1 MGTSARLLCAA
12 MLGVLCTAVFGS
24 AGPLTVGVQ
33 LTVTTALVMGGT
45 GHPLVGE
52 SADFVGQ
59 YVRDALD
66 LFIAPTGALRG
77 DSIDPGGYNV
87 VAVQTP
93 EQFWP
98 VVGPAVFDASVA
110 QGVDNLGSCLQGQTS
125 CKAAYFG
132 STDSS
137 TSGYVVFGYSQ
148 SARIA
153 TIVKRNLSASSAAV
167 APQVS
172 FILVSNPNRPNGGI
186 LERFAGLHIPILGV
200 TFDGAMPTGS
210 CDSDGANCRFL
221 TADITWQYDGY
232 ADFPRRPLN
241 LLADLNA
248 LAGIVYLHPNYTE
261 SVAGAI
267 YQGRTGD
274 TSYYLLPAERLPL
287 LLPLAQ
293 LGVPAPILDV
303 LDAPL
308 RVIVEWGYD
317 RGVNP
322 GDPAPAT
329 LAASSDPV
337 TKVRNLLAAIP
348 VGLDDGLQEAGFGRP
363 LGTRSAG
370 TFGVGVAPPPASSPT
385 PAPTTSSSS
394 PAVRQLSARPQGAA
408 GLKPRTPPRSGLRRP
423 SLGYVGGHG
432 QVDRRNI
439 VGHSRSGRGR

>member
-1 MGTSARLLCAA
+1 MGTSVRLLCAA
-12 MLGVLCTAVFGS
+12 VLGVLCTAVFGS
-24 AGPLTVGVQ
+24 AGPLTIGVQ

-52 SADFVGQ
+52 PADFVAQ
-59 YVRDALD
+59 YLDGARD
-66 LFIAPTGALRG
+66 LFIAPSGITRG
-77 DSIDPGGYNV
+77 DSTDPAAYNMI
-87 VAVQTP
+87 AVQTP

-98 VVGPAVFDASVA
+98 VVGRDVFDASVA
-110 QGVDNLGSCLQGQTS
+110 AGVHNLDSCLRSQIS

-132 STDSS
+132 SGVAS

-153 TIVKRNLSASSAAV
+153 TIVKRRLSGSSSVV
-167 APQVS
+167 APHVS
-172 FILVSNPNRPNGGI
+172 FVLVSNPNRPNGGI

-200 TFDGAMPTGS
+200 SFDGATPTGS
-210 CDSDGANCRFL
+210 CDADGTDCRFL
-221 TADITWQYDGY
+221 TTDITWQYDGY

-248 LAGIVYLHPNYTE
+248 LAGIVYLHRNYTE

-274 TSYYLLPAERLPL
+274 TSYYMLPSARLPL
-287 LLPLAQ
+287 LMPLAQ

-322 GDPAPAT
+322 GDPAPAV
-329 LAASSDPV
+329 LAASGDPV
-337 TKVRNLLAAIP
+337 AKLRNVIAAIP
-348 VGLDDGLQEAGFGRP
+348 VGLDDGLQDAGFGRP
-363 LGTRSAG
+363 LGTRPSG
-370 TFGVGVAPPPASSPT
+370 TFGVGVAT
-385 PAPTTSSSS
+385 PPTTSPGS
-394 PAVRQLSARPQGAA
+394 PEVRKPSVRPRGAA
-408 GLKPRTPPRSGLRRP
+408 GPKTRATPKAGWARP
-423 SLGYVGGHG
+423 KLGYVGGHG

-439 VGHSRSGRGR
+439 VGHGRSGRDR